1 MLSALSGLQF
11 LIIVAIG
18 LVALGMEGYA
28 LADALRQRADAFTA
42 AGKLTKNK
50 WIGILGVAL
59 ALGILALPF
68 SPAISTLGFLS
79 LAGVVASGVYLA
91 DVRPALRRMTGGGN
105 RRW

>member
-28 LADALRQRADAFTA
+28 LVDALRQRADAFTA